1 MMNSRAPR
9 VLQIGK
15 YYPPHRGGM
24 ETHLEQLA
32 GELNKSVDLEVL
44 VSNESRKTA
53 VEWVDGV
60 KVSRIGKAW
69 ELAST
74 PICPQMTK
82 AIHRARADLV
92 HVHLPNPAAVVALL
106 ASGYRGPTV
115 VTWHSDVVRQRVLAG
130 LFQPLLNA
138 FIRRCSAIIVSSPN
152 YLLSSPVLRANRR
165 KCRVIPFGIP
175 PELFQRECTSAVA
188 AIRKRFGSRIILT
201 VGRCVYYKGLEY
213 LIRSM
218 LKIPD
223 AQLLI
228 IGDGPRRLAL
238 EAETRAFGL
247 SDRVAFLG
255 SVADPVPYYQ
265 ACDIF
270 ALASIARSE
279 AFGIVQL
286 EALAAGKPVVNTL
299 LPSGVPFVS
308 VDGVTGFS
316 VTPGD
321 SDALAKA
328 LSQLLNQPAL
338 RSKFGQ
344 EGIRRVNR
352 HFTLQRMVD
361 RTLRLYAELVD
372 GEAEAPV
379 EQRWFLP
386 PVTVGRSGM
395 GATAAQSLLRMNVR
409 EQ

>member
-1 MMNSRAPR
+1 MKSRAPR

-15 YYPPHRGGM
+15 YYSPHRGGM

-32 GELNKSVDLEVL
+32 GELNKLVDLEVL
-44 VSNESRKTA
+44 VSNESRETT
-53 VEWVDGV
+53 VESVDGV
-60 KVSRIGKAW
+60 NVRRIGKAW

-82 AIHRARADLV
+82 AIRSARADLV

-106 ASGYRGPTV
+106 ASGYRGPMIA
-115 VTWHSDVVRQRVLAG
+115 TWHSDIVRQRVLAR
-130 LFQPLLNA
+130 LFQPLLDC

-152 YLLSSPVLRANRR
+152 YLLSSPVLCANRI
-165 KCRVIPFGIP
+165 KCRVIPFGVPIEP
-175 PELFQRECTSAVA
+175 YQREYPSAVA
-188 AIRKRFGSRIILT
+188 AIRKRFGPRIILT
-201 VGRCVYYKGLEY
+201 VGRCVYYKGFEY
-213 LIRSM
+213 LIRAM

-238 EAETRAFGL
+238 EAEAREFGL
-247 SDRVAFLG
+247 AQRVTFLG
-255 SVADPVPYYQ
+255 SVRDPVPYYQ
-265 ACDIF
+265 ACDVF

-308 VDGVTGFS
+308 VDGLTGFS

-321 SDALAKA
+321 ADALARA
-328 LSQLLNQPAL
+328 LGKLLDQPAL
-338 RSKFGQ
+338 RSKFGL
-344 EGIRRVNR
+344 EGIRRVKGN
-352 HFTLQRMVD
+352 FTLQKMID
-361 RTLRLYAELVD
+361 RTLRLYAEVVE
-372 GEAEAPV
+372 GEAPKTPA
-379 EQRWFLP
+379 EQRWSWP
-386 PVTVGRSGM
+386 QVTVGGSAM
-395 GATAAQSLLRMNVR
+395 GTIAVQ
-409 EQ
+409 